1 MARDLLSYVPALLM
15 WAAVLYKFPR
25 RRPPE
30 PGARFLWLTLLGLA
44 LAMTV
49 LLPPVYQIVDRL
61 VGVPNLARLLGN
73 GLVLV
78 AGWTAQAYLFHL
90 NYSAERARPAIR
102 RNGCLLLVTLI
113 GTSILFSLARV
124 DEEALDFQNRFAGEP
139 FIMEYR
145 LLYLAYL
152 GLTLA
157 YVVPLSWRY
166 AGISPRPALSLGLR
180 LVAAGGIVGCGYVI
194 HEALLVLTRRLGVA
208 YPVRDS
214 ALLTEVLIAVSA
226 TLLVVGSTLPSWGPR
241 VGVPALYRW
250 AERYRTCRRLYPLW
264 RALCEANPG
273 IALVPP
279 MPVWRDALIVRDLGF
294 RLYRRV
300 VEIHDGRL
308 ELRRYMDQRA
318 VDYAHEQCRE
328 RGLDDQETAITVHAA
343 SLACALQAQA
353 QGREARRPAANLP
366 GPATAD
372 IATEATFLAR
382 VADCYERSPLVRAV
396 VAHVEREQVEAAT
409 HEARRAGQG

>member
-1 MARDLLSYVPALLM
+1 M
-15 WAAVLYKFPR
+15 
-25 RRPPE
+25 
-30 PGARFLWLTLLGLA
+30 
-44 LAMTV
+44 
-49 LLPPVYQIVDRL
+49 
-61 VGVPNLARLLGN
+61 
-73 GLVLV
+73 
-78 AGWTAQAYLFHL
+78 
-90 NYSAERARPAIR
+90 
-102 RNGCLLLVTLI
+102 
-113 GTSILFSLARV
+113 
-124 DEEALDFQNRFAGEP
+124 
-139 FIMEYR
+139 
-145 LLYLAYL
+145 
-152 GLTLA
+152 
-157 YVVPLSWRY
+157 
-166 AGISPRPALSLGLR
+166 
-180 LVAAGGIVGCGYVI
+180 
-194 HEALLVLTRRLGVA
+194 
-208 YPVRDS
+208 
-214 ALLTEVLIAVSA
+214 
-226 TLLVVGSTLPSWGPR
+226 
-241 VGVPALYRW
+241 GVPALYRW

-343 SLACALQAQA
+343 GLACALQAQA
-353 QGREARRPAANLP
+353 QGREACRPAANLP

-372 IATEATFLAR
+372 IATVAAFLAR

-396 VAHVEREQVEAAT
+396 VAHVKREQAGAAT